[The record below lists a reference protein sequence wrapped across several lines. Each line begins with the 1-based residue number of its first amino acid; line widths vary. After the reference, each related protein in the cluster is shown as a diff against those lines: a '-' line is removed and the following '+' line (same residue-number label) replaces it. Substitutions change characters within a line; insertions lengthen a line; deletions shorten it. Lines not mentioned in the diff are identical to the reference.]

1 VIFSIYNA
9 YLEAIYIAHHKYP
22 LKVMP
27 MSLSEAFLWPGTK
40 VCERLGV
47 DPEGDAGLIRW
58 MINTLVYLVIG
69 LIAVWVI
76 VV

>member
-1 VIFSIYNA
+1 
-9 YLEAIYIAHHKYP
+9 
-22 LKVMP
+22 